1 MISFF
6 ANFIDDQSNINPLK
20 PEKLNPMKTD
30 QQPDPTKTVF
40 LQTVGVAVAQ
50 LKQQLQQDYEQAY
63 PELREV
69 IHLVLDEEESR
80 AWDLTSFPHLLLPDL
95 VEAHVEQLNLRPAE
109 TKHEDVFVPRR
120 FQNID
125 NHQLALAWCA

>member
-1 MISFF
+1 
-6 ANFIDDQSNINPLK
+6 
-20 PEKLNPMKTD
+20 MKTD

-80 AWDLTSFPHLLLPDL
+80 AWNLTSFPHLLLPDL
-95 VEAHVEQLNLRPAE
+95 VEAHVAKLNLRPVE
-109 TKHEDVFVPRR
+109 TKHKDIFAPLR